1 VPIKPTTLGLPT
13 FEASGVLDDLR
24 RIVRALRE
32 SSRAAERRL
41 GVSGAQLFV
50 LRALADVRAAAGEPR
65 TLAGGHASLAR
76 PRARL
81 EPEGLSLNALA
92 ARTRTHQSTVSVVV
106 KRLVEHGLLTRT
118 TSALDARRVEIRLTR
133 RGRAVLERA
142 PLAAQDKL
150 IAGIERLPR
159 KERVVLA
166 GALRG
171 LVTAMQLDDQP
182 AVMFFEE
189 DDEGLKPTRKK
200 SLRRGLG

>member
-1 VPIKPTTLGLPT
+1 M
-13 FEASGVLDDLR
+13 LDDLR

-32 SSRAAERRL
+32 SSRAAERHL

-50 LRALADVRAAAGEPR
+50 LRALADVRPPTEAGR
-65 TLAGGHASLAR
+65 ASSGSHSSLAR
-76 PRARL
+76 PRSRVSSLTKA
-81 EPEGLSLNALA
+81 EGGLSLNALA
-92 ARTRTHQSTVSVVV
+92 TRTRTHQSTVSVVV

-118 TSALDARRVEIRLTR
+118 TSELDARRVEIRLTR

-159 KERVVLA
+159 KQRSVLA

-171 LVTAMQLDDQP
+171 LVTAMQLDDHP
-182 AVMFFEE
+182 SATFFEE
-189 DDEGLKPTRKK
+189 DDEPLKP
-200 SLRRGLG
+200 SRRRSARRVLA

>member
-1 VPIKPTTLGLPT
+1 
-13 FEASGVLDDLR
+13 VLDDLR

-50 LRALADVRAAAGEPR
+50 LRALAQSAAGAR
-65 TLAGGHASLAR
+65 TSSTRGEA
-76 PRARL
+76 
-81 EPEGLSLNALA
+81 LSLNELA

-118 TSALDARRVEIRLTR
+118 PSELDARRVEIRLTR
-133 RGRAVLERA
+133 RGRAVLDRA

-150 IAGIERLPR
+150 VAGIERLPR
-159 KERVVLA
+159 RDRQVLA

-171 LVTAMQLDDQP
+171 LVTAMQLDDLP

-189 DDEGLKPTRKK
+189 DDESLKPTKK
-200 SLRRGLG
+200 KGVRRVLA